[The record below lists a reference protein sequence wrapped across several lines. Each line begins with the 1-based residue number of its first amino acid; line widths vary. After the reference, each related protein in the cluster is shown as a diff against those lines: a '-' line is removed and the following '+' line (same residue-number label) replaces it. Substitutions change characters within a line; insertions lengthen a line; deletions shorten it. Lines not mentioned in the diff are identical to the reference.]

1 MTVRAIARLLWSAA
15 VLFPALAC
23 AADPPPLLRAADFRH
38 YVDALNRGDSED
50 VNGGIPN
57 AQAWEWMKSNVP
69 YLACPDSDLELT
81 YYYRWW
87 AYRKHI
93 AKTGAGYVI
102 TEFLRPVKHATDYN
116 AISCALGLHIAE
128 GRWLHDARYLDA
140 YVDFWLRSGEG
151 GGLQRHL
158 HQFSGWLADALYDR
172 WLADGNR
179 PRLLAQFDALRK
191 DYAAWE
197 QERLTPSGLFWQRD
211 VSDGMEE
218 SISGGRRV
226 KNLRPTINSYM
237 YANARAL
244 AAIAGMSGDTAAR
257 ADYAR
262 KAAALRK
269 LTQERLWNP
278 KDQFFETV
286 LEDGK
291 SAGVREQIGYTPW
304 YFHLPEPGKGFEAAW
319 KQLMDPQGFYAP
331 YGPTT
336 AERRHPGFAIAEKGD
351 DCQWNGPS
359 WPFATSITL
368 RALANVLNGVAQNSV
383 SAKDYRQ
390 TLDIYTRSQRLKLD
404 NGQVVPWI
412 DENLTPLTGVWWARE
427 LKLRKKTYYGR
438 GDHYNHS
445 SYADLVITGLV
456 GLRPRADDV
465 VEVNPLAPPEWD
477 WFALDRVP
485 YHGRELA
492 ILWDR
497 TGEHFQRGKGLRIFA
512 GGREIAHAATLT
524 RTNGR
529 LPLPRSRLR
538 SEPRALA
545 SGFPIR

>member
-1 MTVRAIARLLWSAA
+1 VTAQRLLWAA
-15 VLFPALAC
+15 LLWAALAC
-23 AADPPPLLRAADFRH
+23 AADAPSLLRTEDFRH
-38 YVDALNRGDSED
+38 YVDALNPSDPED

-57 AQAWEWMKSNVP
+57 ADAWAWMTRNIP
-69 YLACPDSDLELT
+69 YLACPDSELELT

-93 AKTGAGYVI
+93 EKTGAGYVI
-102 TEFLRPVKHATDYN
+102 TEFLRQVKHSTDYN

-128 GRWLHDARYLDA
+128 GRWLHDSRYLDA
-140 YVDFWLRSGEG
+140 YVDFWLHSGEG
-151 GGLQRHL
+151 GGLQAHL
-158 HQFSGWLADALYDR
+158 HQFSGWLSSALYDR

-179 PRLLAQFDALRK
+179 SKLLAQFAALRAN
-191 DYAAWE
+191 YAAWE
-197 QERLTPSGLFWQRD
+197 KERLTPSGLFWQRD
-211 VSDGMEE
+211 VSDGMES
-218 SISGGRRV
+218 SISGGRKV

-244 AAIAGMSGDTAAR
+244 AAIAGMAGDATAR
-257 ADYAR
+257 AEYEG

-269 LTQERLWNP
+269 LTQEKFWNA
-278 KDQFFETV
+278 KDQFFET
-286 LEDGK
+286 LEEDGK
-291 SAGVREQIGYTPW
+291 PAGVREQIGYTPW
-304 YFHLPEPGKGFEAAW
+304 YFDLPEKNKEFEVAW

-336 AERRHPGFAIAEKGD
+336 AERRHPEFAIAEKGD

-368 RALANVLNGVAQNSV
+368 GALANVLNGYPQRAV
-383 SAKDYRQ
+383 SAKDYWK
-390 TLDIYTRSQRLKLD
+390 TLDIYTRSQRLKLPD
-404 NGQVVPWI
+404 GQVVPWV
-412 DENLTPLTGVWWARE
+412 DENLNPLTGVWWARE
-427 LKLRKKTYYGR
+427 LKIRKKTYYGR

-445 SYADLVITGLV
+445 SYADLVITGLM
-456 GLRPRADDV
+456 GLRPRADEV

-497 TGEHFQRGKGLRIFA
+497 TGEHFRRGKGLRIFA
-512 GGREIAHAATLT
+512 DGKEIAHSATL
-524 RTNGR
+524 GR
-529 LPLPRSRLR
+529 ITAPLP
-538 SEPRALA
+538 
-545 SGFPIR
+545 

>member
-1 MTVRAIARLLWSAA
+1 VTARSIAVLLCAGM
-15 VLFPALAC
+15 LFPALAC
-23 AADPPPLLRAADFRH
+23 AADPPGLLRVEDFRN
-38 YVDALNRGDSED
+38 YVDALNRSDPED

-57 AQAWEWMKSNVP
+57 AEAWAWMTRNVP
-69 YLACPDSDLELT
+69 FLACPDSELELT

-87 AYRKHI
+87 AWRKHI
-93 AKTGAGYVI
+93 EKTGAGYVI
-102 TEFLRPVKHATDYN
+102 TEFLRPVNHSTDYN

-140 YVDFWLRSGEG
+140 YVDFWLHSGAG
-151 GGLQRHL
+151 GGLQEHL
-158 HQFSGWLADALYDR
+158 HQFSGWLSDALYDR

-179 PRLLAQFDALRK
+179 ERLLRQFAALRK

-197 QERLTPSGLFWQRD
+197 EERLTPSGLFWQRD
-211 VSDGMEE
+211 VSDGMES
-218 SISGGRRV
+218 SISGGRTV
-226 KNLRPTINSYM
+226 KNLRPTIDSYM

-244 AAIAGMSGDTAAR
+244 AAIAGMAGDTVAR
-257 ADYAR
+257 AEYER

-269 LTQERLWNP
+269 LTQERFWNP
-278 KDQFFETV
+278 KDRFFETIR
-286 LEDGK
+286 EDGTR
-291 SAGVREQIGYTPW
+291 ANVREEIGYTPW
-304 YFHLPEPGKGFEAAW
+304 YFDLPEPEKGFEVAW

-336 AERRHPGFAIAEKGD
+336 AERRHAEFALVENGD
-351 DCQWNGPS
+351 DCEWNGPS

-368 RALANVLNGVAQNSV
+368 RALANVLNNYPQNSV
-383 SAKDYRQ
+383 SAVDYRK

-404 NGQVVPWI
+404 NGQVIPFV
-412 DENLTPLTGVWWARE
+412 DENLNPFTGVWWARE
-427 LKLRKKTYYGR
+427 LKIRKKTYYGR

-445 SYADLVITGLV
+445 SYADLVITGLA

-485 YHGRELA
+485 YHGRELC

-512 GGREIAHAATLT
+512 DGKEIAHAVTLNRLT
-524 RTNGR
+524 GR
-529 LPLPRSRLR
+529 
-538 SEPRALA
+538 
-545 SGFPIR
+545 I